1 MTYTFEPGARM
12 VDEGEP
18 EDGTDIQVT
27 PPEEE
32 TAVPRSGAMKVL
44 DRPTEV
50 VHRLRRRY
58 RRLNR
63 RDKFAVLLA
72 VLAIVMFLVIMS
84 IWSTGGGI
92 GGPDIGPEVRPPS
105 DWNVDALEA
114 VQRSGDE
121 ENTNLEGQETPYL
134 VPLNPAPGE
143 IYFVTSLSCQVD
155 WTDESTPPTQV
166 PAIGYTNQ
174 PDGFYLIIRIHDGV
188 GEQSSD
194 LEFNTV
200 GSSHSIQFEY
210 PLSDLGAPI
219 AVANK
224 EDARYL
230 PQGYVENLRVD
241 FIVVTEECG
250 DWTSSDPFRPTIGDG
265 GNHFTFSW
273 SAVYSVADSTK
284 EP

>member
-1 MTYTFEPGARM
+1 M

-114 VQRSGDE
+114 VQLSGDE

-155 WTDESTPPTQV
+155 WTDESTPPDKPQMTRASPICCRQCSIVSLAKSPIFHV
-166 PAIGYTNQ
+166 PWHPQT
-174 PDGFYLIIRIHDGV
+174 FIRKLRRTVLPSGV
-188 GEQSSD
+188 W
-194 LEFNTV
+194 
-200 GSSHSIQFEY
+200 
-210 PLSDLGAPI
+210 
-219 AVANK
+219 
-224 EDARYL
+224 
-230 PQGYVENLRVD
+230 
-241 FIVVTEECG
+241 VTSG
-250 DWTSSDPFRPTIGDG
+250 
-265 GNHFTFSW
+265 
-273 SAVYSVADSTK
+273 
-284 EP
+284 